1 MVRHSLPGFSFGWNP
16 VSGIL
21 CLISACAIIGLP
33 FVRSAPNRMM
43 TGEPVGLWQVLIA
56 GFSTPLPST
65 LGWLL
70 GGVLLMCLLTSVLKP
85 LRVILWLQVF
95 AACAL
100 VVLLVAVAGAWAQ
113 HMALTQS
120 ANARTSLG
128 GAFWM
133 LLVLAW
139 LMAADALQR
148 LRAGLL
154 TRLVLL
160 AAVLAGVVWMLA
172 SGAGDVLSI
181 MKEHAN
187 RADTFVAAVARH
199 LQIVLFALVPT
210 MCIGLPLGW
219 WVHRQRAANAAVFPV
234 LNIIQTIPSIAL
246 FGLLMAPLA
255 LLAASFPQL
264 ARAGIS
270 GVGLAPGV
278 IALVLYSLL
287 PVVRGTLA
295 GLQQVP
301 QAVVDAARGM
311 GMSDLQIAVCVQ
323 LPLALPVL
331 LSGIQTATIAAI
343 GMATITA
350 LIGAGGLGAIMFE
363 GLFSSAQDL
372 VLLGVVPIVG
382 LAVLADALFKLAITF
397 LQSTPKITQHAT
409 PQTVSLAP

>member
-1 MVRHSLPGFSFGWNP
+1 MVRLSPLTPLTPLTPITPLTSPFSGNP
-16 VSGIL
+16 VAGIL
-21 CLISACAIIGLP
+21 SLLGAGAIIGLP
-33 FVRSAPNRMM
+33 FVRSAANRML
-43 TGEPVGLWQVLIA
+43 TGEPAGLWQVLMT
-56 GFSTPLPST
+56 SPS
-65 LGWLL
+65 LL
-70 GGVLLMCLLTSVLKP
+70 NGLLVGVFLLCLLTSVLKAS
-85 LRVILWLQVF
+85 RVVLWLQVF
-95 AACAL
+95 AASAL
-100 VVLLVAVAGAWAQ
+100 IVLLVAVAGAYAQ
-113 HMALTQS
+113 QLALTQS
-120 ANARTSLG
+120 PFARTSLG
-128 GAFWM
+128 GAFWV
-133 LLVLAW
+133 LLILAW
-139 LMAADALQR
+139 LLATDALQR
-148 LRAGLL
+148 LNAGLL
-154 TRLVLL
+154 TRLAIL
-160 AAVLAGVVWMLA
+160 AAVLTLVIWMLA
-172 SGAGDVLSI
+172 SGAGDALSI

-187 RADTFVAAVARH
+187 RADTFAAAVLRH
-199 LQIVLFALVPT
+199 LQIVLFALIPT
-210 MCIGLPLGW
+210 ILLGLPLGW
-219 WVHRQRAANAAVFPV
+219 WVHRQASANAAVFPV

-301 QAVVDAARGM
+301 QAVVDAACGV
-311 GMSDLQIAVCVQ
+311 GMSPRQIALRIQ

-382 LAVLADALFKLAITF
+382 LAVVADALFKVTIKLVQTA
-397 LQSTPKITQHAT
+397 
-409 PQTVSLAP
+409 PQAMQVAP

>member
-1 MVRHSLPGFSFGWNP
+1 VRLSPTTFPLSWNP
-16 VSGIL
+16 VSGL
-21 CLISACAIIGLP
+21 LSLIAACAIVGLP

-43 TGEPVGLWQVLIA
+43 TGEPIGLWQVLIT
-56 GFSTPLPST
+56 SLSIV
-65 LGWLL
+65 GWLL
-70 GGVLLMCLLTSVLKP
+70 GGVLLLCLLTSVLKAS
-85 LRVILWLQVF
+85 RVVLWLQVC

-100 VVLLVAVAGAWAQ
+100 VVLLLAVAGGYAQ
-113 HMALTQS
+113 HVALTQS
-120 ANARTSLG
+120 TIARTSLG
-128 GAFWM
+128 GVFWT
-133 LLVLAW
+133 LLILAW

-148 LRAGLL
+148 LGTGLL
-154 TRLVLL
+154 TRVALL
-160 AAVLAGVVWMLA
+160 ASVLAVVVGML
-172 SGAGDVLSI
+172 SFGAGDALSI

-187 RADTFVAAVARH
+187 RADIFAAAVLRH

-210 MCIGLPLGW
+210 LCIGLPLGW
-219 WVHRQRAANAAVFPV
+219 RVHRQASANAAVFPV
-234 LNIIQTIPSIAL
+234 LNVIQTIPSIAL

-255 LLAASFPQL
+255 LLAATFPQF

-270 GVGLAPGV
+270 GVGIAPGV

-301 QAVVDAARGM
+301 QAVIDAARGM
-311 GMSDLQIAVCVQ
+311 GMSPWQIAARVQ

-331 LSGIQTATIAAI
+331 LSGVQTATIAAV

-382 LAVLADALFKLAITF
+382 LAVLADALFKLAIK
-397 LQSTPKITQHAT
+397 LVQITP
-409 PQTVSLAP
+409 

>member
-1 MVRHSLPGFSFGWNP
+1 VRLSPNSSPLSWNP
-16 VSGIL
+16 VTGLLSLLAAG
-21 CLISACAIIGLP
+21 AIVGMP

-43 TGEPVGLWQVLIA
+43 TGEPIGLWQMLI
-56 GFSTPLPST
+56 TLPSIVN
-65 LGWLL
+65 WLM
-70 GGVLLMCLLTSVLKP
+70 GAVLLLCLLTSVLKAS
-85 LRVILWLQVF
+85 RVILWLQVC
-95 AACAL
+95 AACAS
-100 VVLLVAVAGAWAQ
+100 VVLLLAVAGAYAQ
-113 HMALTQS
+113 HVALTQS
-120 ANARTSLG
+120 AISRTSLG
-128 GAFWM
+128 GAFWVV
-133 LLVLAW
+133 LILAW

-148 LRAGLL
+148 LGAGLL
-154 TRLVLL
+154 TRVALL
-160 AAVLAGVVWMLA
+160 ATVLAVVMAMLA
-172 SGAGDVLSI
+172 SGAGDALSI

-187 RADTFVAAVARH
+187 RADTFAAAVLRH
-199 LQIVLFALVPT
+199 LQIVLIALVPT
-210 MCIGLPLGW
+210 LCIGLPLGW
-219 WVHRQRAANAAVFPV
+219 WAHREQSVNAAVFPV
-234 LNIIQTIPSIAL
+234 LNIIQTVPSIAL

-255 LLAASFPQL
+255 LLAATYPQL

-270 GVGLAPGV
+270 GVGMAPGV

-301 QAVVDAARGM
+301 QAVVDTAQGM
-311 GMSDLQIAVCVQ
+311 GMSPLQIAVQVQ

-382 LAVLADALFKLAITF
+382 LAVLADALFKLAIAL
-397 LQSTPKITQHAT
+397 LQTTPQITQHAM

>member
-1 MVRHSLPGFSFGWNP
+1 MVRLSPITAPFSGNP
-16 VSGIL
+16 VAGIL
-21 CLISACAIIGLP
+21 SLLGAGAIISLP
-33 FVRSAPNRMM
+33 FVRSAANRML
-43 TGEPVGLWQVLIA
+43 TGEPAGLWPVLMT
-56 GFSTPLPST
+56 SPS
-65 LGWLL
+65 LL
-70 GGVLLMCLLTSVLKP
+70 NGLLVGVFLLCLLTSVLKAS
-85 LRVILWLQVF
+85 RVVLWLQVF
-95 AACAL
+95 AASAL
-100 VVLLVAVAGAWAQ
+100 IVLLVAVAGAYAQ
-113 HMALTQS
+113 QLALTQS
-120 ANARTSLG
+120 PFARTSLG
-128 GAFWM
+128 GAFWV
-133 LLVLAW
+133 LLILAW
-139 LMAADALQR
+139 LLATDALQR
-148 LRAGLL
+148 LNAGLL
-154 TRLVLL
+154 TRLAIL
-160 AAVLAGVVWMLA
+160 AAVLTLVIWMLA
-172 SGAGDVLSI
+172 SGAGDALSI

-187 RADTFVAAVARH
+187 RADTFAAAVLRH
-199 LQIVLFALVPT
+199 LQIVLFALIPT
-210 MCIGLPLGW
+210 ILLGLPLGW
-219 WVHRQRAANAAVFPV
+219 WVHRQASANAAVFPV

-301 QAVVDAARGM
+301 QAVVDAARGV
-311 GMSDLQIAVCVQ
+311 GMSPRQIALRIQ

-382 LAVLADALFKLAITF
+382 LAVLADALFKVTIKLVQTA
-397 LQSTPKITQHAT
+397 
-409 PQTVSLAP
+409 PQTFQIAP

>member
-1 MVRHSLPGFSFGWNP
+1 MRLSPIHSPLRWNP
-16 VSGIL
+16 VTGLLSLLAAAAIL
-21 CLISACAIIGLP
+21 GMP
-33 FVRSAPNRMM
+33 FVRSAANRML
-43 TGEPVGLWQVLIA
+43 TGDPIGLWQVLTTA
-56 GFSTPLPST
+56 PS
-65 LGWLL
+65 LAGWLL
-70 GGVLLMCLLTSVLKP
+70 GGVVLLCLVTSMLKAS
-85 LRVILWLQVF
+85 RMILWVQVC

-100 VVLLVAVAGAWAQ
+100 VVLLLAVAGAYGQ
-113 HMALTQS
+113 QVALTQS
-120 ANARTSLG
+120 TIARTSLG
-128 GAFWM
+128 GAFWA

-139 LMAADALQR
+139 LMAADAMQR

-154 TRLVLL
+154 MRVALL
-160 AAVLAGVVWMLA
+160 AAVLAVMVWLLA
-172 SGAGDVLSI
+172 SGTGDSLSI

-187 RADTFVAAVARH
+187 RADTFTAAVLRH

-210 MCIGLPLGW
+210 LCIGLPLGW
-219 WVHRQRAANAAVFPV
+219 SAHRKQSVNAAVFPV
-234 LNIIQTIPSIAL
+234 LNIIQTVPSIAL

-255 LLAASFPQL
+255 LLAATFPQL
-264 ARAGIS
+264 ARMGIS
-270 GVGLAPGV
+270 GVGMAPGV

-311 GMSDLQIAVCVQ
+311 GMSPLQIAAQVQ

-331 LSGIQTATIAAI
+331 LSGIRTATIAAI

-382 LAVLADALFKLAITF
+382 LAVLADALFKLAITIV
-397 LQSTPKITQHAT
+397 QTTQHTLQQAM
-409 PQTVSLAP
+409 PQTLPAAA

>member
-1 MVRHSLPGFSFGWNP
+1 MSGSGQRLMVRLSPITASFSGNP
-16 VSGIL
+16 VAGIL
-21 CLISACAIIGLP
+21 LILGTGAIIGLP
-33 FVRSAPNRMM
+33 FVRSAANRML
-43 TGEPVGLWQVLIA
+43 TGEPAGLLQVLMT
-56 GFSTPLPST
+56 SPS
-65 LGWLL
+65 LL
-70 GGVLLMCLLTSVLKP
+70 NGLFVGVLLLCLLTSVLKAS
-85 LRVILWLQVF
+85 RVVLWLQVG
-95 AACAL
+95 AASAL
-100 VVLLVAVAGAWAQ
+100 IVLLVAVAGAYAQ

-120 ANARTSLG
+120 AFARTSLG
-128 GAFWM
+128 GAFWVV
-133 LLVLAW
+133 LILAW
-139 LMAADALQR
+139 LLATDALQR
-148 LRAGLL
+148 LSAGLS
-154 TRLVLL
+154 TRVALL
-160 AAVLAGVVWMLA
+160 AAVLALVIWMLA
-172 SGAGDVLSI
+172 SGAGDALSI

-187 RADTFVAAVARH
+187 RADTFAAAVLRH
-199 LQIVLFALVPT
+199 LQIVLFALIPT
-210 MCIGLPLGW
+210 LLLGLPLGW
-219 WVHRQRAANAAVFPV
+219 WVHRQASANAAVFPV

-311 GMSDLQIAVCVQ
+311 GMSDLQIAVSVQ
-323 LPLALPVL
+323 LPLTLPVL
-331 LSGIQTATIAAI
+331 LSGVQTATIAAI

-350 LIGAGGLGAIMFE
+350 LIGAGGLGSIMFE

-382 LAVLADALFKLAITF
+382 LAVLADALFKLGIQ
-397 LQSTPKITQHAT
+397 LV
-409 PQTVSLAP
+409 QTSVQTDVPSKAP

>member
-1 MVRHSLPGFSFGWNP
+1 MVRLSPITAPFSGNP
-16 VSGIL
+16 VAGIL
-21 CLISACAIIGLP
+21 SLLGAGAIISLP
-33 FVRSAPNRMM
+33 FVRSAANRML
-43 TGEPVGLWQVLIA
+43 TGEPAGLWPVLMT
-56 GFSTPLPST
+56 SPS
-65 LGWLL
+65 LL
-70 GGVLLMCLLTSVLKP
+70 NGLLVGVFLLCLLTSVLKAS
-85 LRVILWLQVF
+85 RVVLWLQVF
-95 AACAL
+95 AASAL
-100 VVLLVAVAGAWAQ
+100 IVLLVAVAGAYAQ
-113 HMALTQS
+113 QLALTQS
-120 ANARTSLG
+120 PFARTSLG
-128 GAFWM
+128 GAFWV
-133 LLVLAW
+133 LLILAW
-139 LMAADALQR
+139 LLATDALQR
-148 LRAGLL
+148 LNAGLL
-154 TRLVLL
+154 TRLAIL
-160 AAVLAGVVWMLA
+160 AAVLTLVIWMLA
-172 SGAGDVLSI
+172 SGAGDALSI

-187 RADTFVAAVARH
+187 RADTFAAAVLRH
-199 LQIVLFALVPT
+199 LQIVLFALIPT
-210 MCIGLPLGW
+210 ILLGLPLGW
-219 WVHRQRAANAAVFPV
+219 WVHRQASANAAVFPV

-301 QAVVDAARGM
+301 QAVVDAARGV
-311 GMSDLQIAVCVQ
+311 GMSPRQIALRIQ

-382 LAVLADALFKLAITF
+382 LAVLADALFKVTIKLVQTA
-397 LQSTPKITQHAT
+397 
-409 PQTVSLAP
+409 PQTFQTAP

>member
-1 MVRHSLPGFSFGWNP
+1 MRLSPINFPLSWNP
-16 VSGIL
+16 VAGVLSL
-21 CLISACAIIGLP
+21 LAACGIIGLP

-43 TGEPVGLWQVLIA
+43 TGEPVGLWQVLTT
-56 GFSTPLPST
+56 SPST
-65 LGWLL
+65 VHWLM
-70 GGVLLMCLLTSVLKP
+70 GAVLLLCLLTSVLKAS
-85 LRVILWLQVF
+85 RVILWLQVF
-95 AACAL
+95 ATCAL
-100 VVLLVAVAGAWAQ
+100 VVLLLAVAGTYAQ
-113 HMALTQS
+113 HVALTQS
-120 ANARTSLG
+120 DIARTSLG
-128 GAFWM
+128 GAFWA

-148 LRAGLL
+148 LGTGLL
-154 TRLVLL
+154 MRVALLATVLAVVVWLL
-160 AAVLAGVVWMLA
+160 AA
-172 SGAGDVLSI
+172 GAGDALSI

-187 RADTFVAAVARH
+187 RADTFAAAVLRH

-210 MCIGLPLGW
+210 LCIGLPLGW
-219 WVHRQRAANAAVFPV
+219 WVHRQASANAAVFPV

-255 LLAASFPQL
+255 LLAATFPQL

-270 GVGLAPGV
+270 GVGMAPGV

-311 GMSDLQIAVCVQ
+311 GMSSLQIAAQVQ

-331 LSGIQTATIAAI
+331 LSGIKTATIAAI

-382 LAVLADALFKLAITF
+382 LAVLADALFKLAIKLVQT
-397 LQSTPKITQHAT
+397 T
-409 PQTVSLAP
+409 PQIIPTTP

>member
-1 MVRHSLPGFSFGWNP
+1 MVRSGPFSPTFPFGWNL

-21 CLISACAIIGLP
+21 SLIAACAIAGLP
-33 FVRSAPNRMM
+33 FVRSAPNRML
-43 TGEPVGLWQVLIA
+43 TGEPVGLWQVLMT
-56 GFSTPLPST
+56 SPS
-65 LGWLL
+65 LL
-70 GGVLLMCLLTSVLKP
+70 NGLVAGVLLLCLLTSVLKASRAVMW
-85 LRVILWLQVF
+85 LQVCAACAVVILWVAL
-95 AACAL
+95 AAAY
-100 VVLLVAVAGAWAQ
+100 AQ
-113 HMALTQS
+113 HVALTQS
-120 ANARTSLG
+120 EIARTSLG
-128 GAFWM
+128 AAFWV

-148 LRAGLL
+148 LGAGLL
-154 TRLVLL
+154 SRVALLVL
-160 AAVLAGVVWMLA
+160 VLAVVAWMLA
-172 SGAGDVLSI
+172 SGAGDALSI

-187 RADTFVAAVARH
+187 RADTFVAAVFRH

-210 MCIGLPLGW
+210 LCIGLPLGW
-219 WVHRQRAANAAVFPV
+219 WVHCRRSANAAVFPV
-234 LNIIQTIPSIAL
+234 LNVIQTIPSIAL

-270 GVGLAPGV
+270 GVGMAPGV

-301 QAVVDAARGM
+301 QAVVDAAEGM
-311 GMSDLQIAVCVQ
+311 GMSPWQIALRVQ

-382 LAVLADALFKLAITF
+382 LAVVADALFKVAIK
-397 LQSTPKITQHAT
+397 LV
-409 PQTVSLAP
+409 QTAP